1 MKPQQLK
8 DLAKQAGF
16 ITFAGP
22 DIHVPE
28 DPYGDGYAAVL
39 AKFAELI
46 IRECARVDS
55 EANNPDHEDGVTYNY
70 TILEHFG
77 IEE

>member
-1 MKPQQLK
+1 MT
-8 DLAKQAGF
+8 DRIDELAKQAGLHREWY
-16 ITFAGP
+16 I
-22 DIHVPE
+22 DNPE
-28 DPYGDGYAAVL
+28 IE
-39 AKFAELI
+39 KFADFI